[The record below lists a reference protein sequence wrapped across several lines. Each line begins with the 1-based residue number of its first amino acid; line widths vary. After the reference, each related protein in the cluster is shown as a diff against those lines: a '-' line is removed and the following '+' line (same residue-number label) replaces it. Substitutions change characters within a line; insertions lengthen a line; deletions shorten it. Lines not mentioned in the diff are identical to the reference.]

1 MGIKKLRK
9 VLSFLD
15 PPIWMGLVCIVQ
27 HVFFLAVL
35 AFELAFA
42 DPCTSGEFAVFIV
55 IFVFVILETMYFV
68 AY

>member
-1 MGIKKLRK
+1 MGIKKLGK

-15 PPIWMGLVCIVQ
+15 SPVWMGLVCIVQ

-42 DPCTSGEFAVFIV
+42 VPCTSGEFAVLIV
-55 IFVFVILETMYFV
+55 IFVFVIRETMHFV